1 MCLTGWFIVSFLLI
15 PVGYIL
21 FFSAI
26 FICNSFRGFAF
37 TLILPDALILRY
49 LKIKICWTK
58 IRAVFACKCNPV
70 CYNVLRQNLAI
81 CATFF
86 VPFRTKKLLFQ

>member
-26 FICNSFRGFAF
+26 FICNSFGGFAF

-49 LKIKICWTK
+49 LKFKIIW
-58 IRAVFACKCNPV
+58 P
-70 CYNVLRQNLAI
+70 
-81 CATFF
+81 
-86 VPFRTKKLLFQ
+86 

>member
-21 FFSAI
+21 FLGH

-49 LKIKICWTK
+49 LKIKIIW
-58 IRAVFACKCNPV
+58 P
-70 CYNVLRQNLAI
+70 
-81 CATFF
+81 
-86 VPFRTKKLLFQ
+86 

>member
-1 MCLTGWFIVSFLLI
+1 MCLTGWFIVSFFVN
-15 PVGYIL
+15 PGRVHS

-49 LKIKICWTK
+49 LKIKIIW
-58 IRAVFACKCNPV
+58 P
-70 CYNVLRQNLAI
+70 
-81 CATFF
+81 
-86 VPFRTKKLLFQ
+86 